1 MEKATGMNP
10 TGRGKWKPHPQFT
23 EGAHIMKK
31 YLIASLV
38 VAGLTGGVAVALA
51 SSGGESTP
59 AKQPILVVEQAVAL
73 AKHHVPG
80 TVIKV
85 ELERKGERDLY
96 EVKVASERGEMRE
109 LKIDAHTAELLEN
122 QRDER

>member
-1 MEKATGMNP
+1 
-10 TGRGKWKPHPQFT
+10 
-23 EGAHIMKK
+23 MKK